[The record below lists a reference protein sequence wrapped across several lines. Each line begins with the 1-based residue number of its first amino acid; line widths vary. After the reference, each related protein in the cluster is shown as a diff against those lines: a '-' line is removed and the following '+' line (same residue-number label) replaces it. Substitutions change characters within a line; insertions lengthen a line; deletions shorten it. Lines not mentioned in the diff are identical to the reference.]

1 MVGFDA
7 ELINVK
13 SHHTGN
19 HLHRVKNV
27 SHLVGFDAGL
37 RRVKSYRVG
46 NHLHRVKHV
55 SHPVGFDAELKNIKS
70 TLCCLF
76 SGRKIRTFAHSIY
89 PLAAVFYGKN

>member
-7 ELINVK
+7 GLISVK
-13 SHHTGN
+13 SHHAGN
-19 HLHRVKNV
+19 HPDRVKNVSHPVGFDAGLRSVKSHRVGNYLHGVKSV
-27 SHLVGFDAGL
+27 SHLVGFDA
-37 RRVKSYRVG
+37 
-46 NHLHRVKHV
+46 
-55 SHPVGFDAELKNIKS
+55 ELKSIKS